1 MTLFAVEGAAGCGK
15 TYRLIEVLSE
25 ALAATPLQEGQ
36 RVLALTFMHGA
47 RRRLNEKLRSVP
59 ELKGRF
65 ECVTIDSFAWRLLR
79 RWRGLVAA
87 LGIQSLRED
96 EYDAQC
102 DAAGALLE
110 RPEVRGWAV
119 ASFPIVLV
127 DEAQD
132 LKPQRLRMICA
143 VAQSANTLIA
153 ADEFQ
158 CLDAA
163 LHPNPL
169 VGWMR
174 GACQPEV
181 LSQVRRTNVP
191 SLLAAAVAIRGGVA
205 PVGGNGFR
213 ILAAQ
218 GVPVAAAM
226 LASAIRWRRGGR
238 VAVITPALQGG
249 FAQGVV
255 RRVCENPCGAQRN
268 GPYGI
273 RWERSEHDETAALI
287 DGLQLGCVASTAEA
301 LAALEALPRSGPV
314 RQATAWVRHQARAR
328 GRTEFGRA
336 EIEVVIARQVAAR
349 RQHYGADGYDFTAM
363 TVQQAK
369 NREFDGVFILW
380 PYQIGGDAEHK
391 RRLLYNALT
400 RAQRWC
406 TVVAQNA
413 DLLQAAPFR

>member
-15 TYRLIEVLSE
+15 TFRLME
-25 ALAATPLQEGQ
+25 ALGEALGATPLQEGQ

-59 ELKGRF
+59 GLKGRF
-65 ECVTIDSFAWRLLR
+65 ECVTVDSFAWRLLR
-79 RWRGLVAA
+79 RWRGLATA
-87 LGIQSLRED
+87 LGVQPLRD
-96 EYDAQC
+96 QYDAQC
-102 DAAGALLE
+102 DAAGVLLE
-110 RPEVRGWAV
+110 RSEVLGWAV

-132 LKPQRLRMICA
+132 LKPQRLRMLCA
-143 VAQSANTLIA
+143 LAQSARTLIA

-158 CLDAA
+158 CLDAG
-163 LHPNPL
+163 LRPNPL
-169 VGWMR
+169 IGWMR
-174 GACQPEV
+174 NACEPEV
-181 LSQVRRTNVP
+181 LNQVRRTNVQA
-191 SLLAAAVAIRGGVA
+191 LLAAATAIRGGAA
-205 PVGGNGFR
+205 PVAGNGFR

-226 LASAIRWRRGGR
+226 LASAIRWRGGGR
-238 VAVITPALQGG
+238 VAVITPSLQGG
-249 FAQGVV
+249 FARNVV
-255 RRVCENPCGAQRN
+255 RRVCENSCGAQRN
-268 GPYGI
+268 GPYAI
-273 RWERSEHDETAALI
+273 RWERSEQDETAALI
-287 DGLQLGCVASTAEA
+287 DGFQLNGVASMTDA
-301 LAALEALPRSGPV
+301 LGALEALPQSGPV
-314 RQATAWVRHQARAR
+314 REACIWVRHQARAQ
-328 GRTEFGRA
+328 GRTEFSRA
-336 EIEVVIARQVAAR
+336 DIEAVITRQVAVR
-349 RQHYGADGYDFTAM
+349 RQRYGTDNYDFAAM

-369 NREFDGVFILW
+369 NREFEGVFVLW

>member
-15 TYRLIEVLSE
+15 TFRLME
-25 ALAATPLQEGQ
+25 ALGEALGATPLQEGQ

-59 ELKGRF
+59 GLKGRF
-65 ECVTIDSFAWRLLR
+65 ECVTVDSFAWRLLR
-79 RWRGLVAA
+79 RWRGLAAA
-87 LGIQSLRED
+87 LGVQPLRED
-96 EYDAQC
+96 QYDAQC
-102 DAAGALLE
+102 DAAGVLLE
-110 RPEVRGWAV
+110 RLEVRGWAA

-132 LKPQRLRMICA
+132 LKPQRLRMLRA
-143 VAQSANTLIA
+143 LAQSARTLIA

-163 LHPNPL
+163 LRPNPL
-169 VGWMR
+169 IGWMR
-174 GACQPEV
+174 GACEPEV
-181 LSQVRRTNVP
+181 LNQVRRTNVP
-191 SLLAAAVAIRGGVA
+191 ALLAAAIAIRGGAA
-205 PVGGNGFR
+205 PVAGTGFR

-226 LASAIRWRRGGR
+226 LASAIRWRQGGR
-238 VAVITPALQGG
+238 VAVITPSLQGG
-249 FAQGVV
+249 FAHSVV

-268 GPYGI
+268 GPYAI
-273 RWERSEHDETAALI
+273 RWERSEQDETAALI
-287 DGLQLGCVASTAEA
+287 DGLQLNGVVSVADA

-314 RQATAWVRHQARAR
+314 REACTWVRHQARAR
-328 GRTEFGRA
+328 GRTEFSRA
-336 EIEVVIARQVAAR
+336 DIEAVITRQVAVR
-349 RQHYGADGYDFTAM
+349 RQRYGSDNHDFTAM

-369 NREFDGVFILW
+369 NCEFEGVFVLW

-406 TVVAQNA
+406 TIVAQNA
-413 DLLQAAPFR
+413 NLLQAAPFR